1 MKPYRRLLFLGCLGC
16 GLICGASLCG
26 AATTALGTEPASVA
40 IPVASAAT
48 AAAVGQHSPT
58 PPTAKAA
65 SAEAGPGDAWIPT
78 RADNDADTRKGF
90 EQFYSL
96 DYDKAIHD
104 FEAALKA
111 HPDDPFAVN
120 HLLAA
125 VIFKELYRI
134 GALDTE
140 AYATDNFLN
149 KKLQAPLDPAVRDR
163 VKQLTAQALE
173 LEQARLQ
180 KNPEDVNA
188 LYARGATRALESTY
202 IGLANHAWFSALRNA
217 VAARHD
223 NERVLQLDPNYVD
236 AKVVVGTHL
245 YIVGSLSWPVRVAAS
260 VAGLSGNKQKGLDYL
275 RQATDSKHIDVATDA
290 RIVLALFLRR
300 EQNYPEAIKVVNELQ
315 HEYPRNFLMATEY
328 AHLLNAAGHGQEAI
342 AAYRKVLAG
351 CPHPS
356 APTAGSLGA
365 PNRENSYNQCR
376 IQIPAYGLG
385 EALRGQKDYASAAE
399 AYELAAANSAKDPEM
414 QQRAMLAAGEMYD
427 LLRKRDTAV
436 EKYKAVI
443 AENSVSNSAELA
455 RRYLKAAYKTP

>member
-1 MKPYRRLLFLGCLGC
+1 VPP
-16 GLICGASLCG
+16 GAKL
-26 AATTALGTEPASVA
+26 AV
-40 IPVASAAT
+40 VASPVPSAPAVAEGSQNSPSPQAAK
-48 AAAVGQHSPT
+48 P
-58 PPTAKAA
+58 A
-65 SAEAGPGDAWIPT
+65 SAEEGPGGAWIPT

-90 EQFYSL
+90 EHFYSL
-96 DYDKAIHD
+96 DYDKAIRD
-104 FEAALKA
+104 FEVALKA

-125 VIFKELYRI
+125 VTFKELYRI

-140 AYATDNFLN
+140 AYATDNFLD
-149 KKLQAPLDPAVRDR
+149 KQLQAPLDPAVRDR
-163 VKQLTAQALE
+163 VKQLTAQALGQ
-173 LEQARLQ
+173 EQARLQ
-180 KNPEDVNA
+180 KDPDDVNA

-223 NERVLQLDPNYVD
+223 NERVLQLDPSFVD

-275 RQATDSKHIDVATDA
+275 RQATGSKHVEVASDA

-300 EQNYPEAIKVVNELQ
+300 EQKYPEAIKVVNELQ

-356 APTAGSLGA
+356 TPTAGALGA

-376 IQIPAYGLG
+376 IRIPAYGLG
-385 EALRGQKDYASAAE
+385 EALRGQEDYAEAAE
-399 AYELAAANSAKDPEM
+399 AYELSAANSTKDPNLR
-414 QQRAMLAAGEMYD
+414 QKAMLAEGEMYD
-427 LLRKRDTAV
+427 LLQKRNTAL

-443 AENSVSNSAELA
+443 AENSASNSAELA
-455 RRYLKAAYKTP
+455 RHYMKQAYRNP